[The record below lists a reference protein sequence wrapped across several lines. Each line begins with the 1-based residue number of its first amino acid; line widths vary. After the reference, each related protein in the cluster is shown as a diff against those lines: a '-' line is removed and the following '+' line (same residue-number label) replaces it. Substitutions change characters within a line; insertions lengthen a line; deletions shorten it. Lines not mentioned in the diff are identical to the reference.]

1 MGGYAPPIIY
11 FHQDVSRKGNEGDKM
26 KSYVVCPDCGTVFG
40 VAEKIENMEIRC
52 HKCRGKMIVNVNE
65 KGLFVTRMPQ
75 IKTVEN
81 AKQIHITA
89 DIKL

>member
-11 FHQDVSRKGNEGDKM
+11 FHQDVSQKGNEGDKM

-75 IKTVEN
+75 MKTVEN

>member
-11 FHQDVSRKGNEGDKM
+11 FHQSVSRKGNKGDGNE
-26 KSYVVCPDCGTVFG
+26 VICGVFG

-65 KGLFVTRMPQ
+65 KGLFVTRIPQ
-75 IKTVEN
+75 MKPVEN

>member
-1 MGGYAPPIIY
+1 ML
-11 FHQDVSRKGNEGDKM
+11 HQSYIFIKVFPKREMKETKM

-52 HKCRGKMIVNVNE
+52 YKCRGKMIVNVNE
-65 KGLFVTRMPQ
+65 KGLFVTRMQ
-75 IKTVEN
+75 QVKTIEN

>member
-1 MGGYAPPIIY
+1 ML
-11 FHQDVSRKGNEGDKM
+11 HQSYIFIKVFPEREIKETEM
-26 KSYVVCPDCGTVFG
+26 KSYVVCPACGTVFG

-65 KGLFVTRMPQ
+65 KGLFVTRIPQ
-75 IKTVEN
+75 MKPVEN

>member
-1 MGGYAPPIIY
+1 
-11 FHQDVSRKGNEGDKM
+11 M

-65 KGLFVTRMPQ
+65 KGLFVTRIPQ
-75 IKTVEN
+75 MKPVEN